1 MAPNGNPSRIGVDIG
16 GTFTDLV
23 WVDETTG
30 AVRVGKLLTTPKDP
44 SQAVEEGVVTLLHE
58 AGAGAGAVRALIHGT
73 TLATNAL
80 IERKGARVGLLATA
94 GFRDA
99 VEIGREGRYDMY
111 DLFIDPPVPLVPRQ
125 LRVEVTERVLAD
137 GSVLRPLD
145 PVQARAAIA
154 ELGTLGVEAIAI
166 CLLHAYRNPVHER
179 ALAALC
185 AEILPGV
192 PVSCSSDVVPEI
204 REYERTSTTTANV
217 YVMPLMARYLDDL
230 ERKLQELGVP
240 GRLYVMMSAGGIA
253 TPETAKRVP
262 IRLVESGPAAGAL
275 AAARSARQVGLDRL
289 LSFDM
294 GGTTAKACVIDRGEP
309 LLAREFEVARADRFK
324 KGSGLP
330 IRVPVVELIEIGAG
344 GGSVARVD
352 RMGLLKVGPDSAG
365 ADPGPA
371 CYGAGGQEPTVTDA
385 DLLLGYLDADFFLG
399 GRMRLDVEAARWAI
413 ETRVAQPMGLGVTE
427 AAWGIHRV
435 VNENMAAA
443 ARVHGIERGKDL
455 RGYPLFAF
463 GGAGPVHAWQV
474 GRILRVPRVLVPYG
488 AGALSAYGL
497 LAAPLAFDFVRTAP
511 QRLTAADWELIN
523 RLFQEMETEG
533 RRILRGAGVPDA
545 EVTVRRSAEMRY
557 FGQGHEVDVEVPPGL
572 LTEASLAPIT
582 SSFETAYRLLYSRTP
597 MGVPLEALNWRAV
610 VSGPPPDLT
619 ITSGLETGAATAPT
633 AKKHRAAYFPEAG
646 GYVETPVYDRYRL
659 DPGARLAGP
668 AIVEEREST
677 TVIGPG
683 ALISVDAHRN
693 LVAEPA
699 SGEAR

>member
-1 MAPNGNPSRIGVDIG
+1 
-16 GTFTDLV
+16 
-23 WVDETTG
+23 
-30 AVRVGKLLTTPKDP
+30 
-44 SQAVEEGVVTLLHE
+44 
-58 AGAGAGAVRALIHGT
+58 
-73 TLATNAL
+73 
-80 IERKGARVGLLATA
+80 
-94 GFRDA
+94 
-99 VEIGREGRYDMY
+99 
-111 DLFIDPPVPLVPRQ
+111 
-125 LRVEVTERVLAD
+125 
-137 GSVLRPLD
+137 
-145 PVQARAAIA
+145 
-154 ELGTLGVEAIAI
+154 
-166 CLLHAYRNPVHER
+166 
-179 ALAALC
+179 
-185 AEILPGV
+185 
-192 PVSCSSDVVPEI
+192 
-204 REYERTSTTTANV
+204 
-217 YVMPLMARYLDDL
+217 
-230 ERKLQELGVP
+230 
-240 GRLYVMMSAGGIA
+240 
-253 TPETAKRVP
+253 
-262 IRLVESGPAAGAL
+262 
-275 AAARSARQVGLDRL
+275 
-289 LSFDM
+289 
-294 GGTTAKACVIDRGEP
+294 
-309 LLAREFEVARADRFK
+309 
-324 KGSGLP
+324 
-330 IRVPVVELIEIGAG
+330 
-344 GGSVARVD
+344 
-352 RMGLLKVGPDSAG
+352 
-365 ADPGPA
+365 
-371 CYGAGGQEPTVTDA
+371 
-385 DLLLGYLDADFFLG
+385 
-399 GRMRLDVEAARWAI
+399 VEAARRAI
-413 ETRVAQPMGLGVTE
+413 ETRVAQPMGLGVIE